1 MLCNMSMYT
10 RSNVREEEEKMKR
23 EIKFRAWD
31 SETKEMSYDFLSVG
45 WLRVSIESPYVELM
59 QYTGLK
65 DRNGKEIYE
74 GDIIQFEDMGEEGYE
89 YKEGYDFINRAIVTF
104 ENGRFTLDEF
114 MDTNSGVVEE
124 LADHEETYSVIQHS
138 EVIGNRWDN
147 PDLLE
152 GGYE

>member
-1 MLCNMSMYT
+1 
-10 RSNVREEEEKMKR
+10 MKSL
-23 EIKFRAWD
+23 RAWD
-31 SETKEMSYDFLSVG
+31 DVAQKMLYATVEQFDDMLGYRFDEHFETDKPIYMWGS
-45 WLRVSIESPYVELM
+45 
-59 QYTGLK
+59 GLK

-74 GDIIQFEDMGEEGYE
+74 GDIVQFDDMGEEGYE

>member
-1 MLCNMSMYT
+1 M
-10 RSNVREEEEKMKR
+10 REY
-23 EIKFRAWD
+23 KFRGKRIDNGEWVYGNLLTYFNKPAIQD
-31 SETKEMSYDFLSVG
+31 YAQTNGEIFLVDPDTVG
-45 WLRVSIESPYVELM
+45 

-74 GDIIQFEDMGEEGYE
+74 GDIIQFEDMGEVGYE

-124 LADHEETYSVIQHS
+124 LADHEETYSVIKHS